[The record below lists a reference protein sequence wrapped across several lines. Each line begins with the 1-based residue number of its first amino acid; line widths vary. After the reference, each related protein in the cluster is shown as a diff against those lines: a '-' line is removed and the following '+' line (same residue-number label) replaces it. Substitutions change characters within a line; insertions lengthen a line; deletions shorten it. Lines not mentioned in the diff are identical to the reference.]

1 MSRTVLQVDSL
12 PTVQIPVA
20 LIHPNEFNPSPRDPH
35 VVEILRKDLREHG
48 PHVFAPVLLRPCK
61 CRKIRKKHYELNDG
75 EKRWL
80 AKKLEREKTMGCQIQ
95 PMDDATARSLCYRRA
110 REHGAIDEFR
120 EAELF
125 EWESQ
130 RGRTYREIASHYIV
144 TEQFVKNRMTL
155 LQIPPRIRQIVPHG
169 TISASMWEVVARG
182 VDADVMVSL
191 VKDIHPRNGTTP
203 KIRTVYEAENRVKWY
218 NESRIPTVKQK
229 EREADAKEE
238 DEAKRK
244 LQKSFDLID
253 AMNEAKKVLGNAS
266 PEAEV
271 SPSVDSP
278 GFVYGEPVDSIQI
291 HELSQPQGHL
301 LTAPCPNCK
310 TQILL
315 VLKALEGDSET
326 IEVYV
331 KKPES

>member
-20 LIHPNEFNPSPRDPH
+20 QIHPNDFNPSPRDPR
-35 VVEILRKDLREHG
+35 VVEILRKDLQEHG
-48 PHVFAPVLLRPCK
+48 PHGFGPVLVRPCK
-61 CRKIRKKHYELNDG
+61 CKKIRGKHYELNDG
-75 EKRWL
+75 EKRWI

-95 PMDDATARSLCYRRA
+95 LMDDAESRSLCYRRA
-110 REHGAIDEFR
+110 REHGTVDEFR

-155 LQIPPRIRQIVPHG
+155 LQIPPRIRRIVPHG

-182 VDADVMVSL
+182 VDVDVMESL

-203 KIRTVYEAENRVKWY
+203 RVRTVYEAENRVKWY

-238 DEAKRK
+238 DEANRK
-244 LQKSFDLID
+244 LNRSLELID
-253 AMNEAKKVLGNAS
+253 AMNEAKKVLGTS
-266 PEAEV
+266 PEAET

-291 HELSQPQGHL
+291 HELSRPEGRL
-301 LTAPCPNCK
+301 LTVPCPSCK
-310 TQILL
+310 SQI
-315 VLKALEGDSET
+315 VLILKELEGDSET
-326 IEVYV
+326 IEVYL
-331 KKPES
+331 KKAES